1 MVSGG
6 SEAGTR
12 SPIKIFGNIFISFI
26 GAGVL
31 GLPYAFKEAGVLE
44 GCIVLCFVGFL
55 SFSWDIYNLYN
66 FRYFTFSTFEVTP
79 LGHCRY

>member
-6 SEAGTR
+6 SEGTR

-44 GCIVLCFVGFL
+44 GCLVLCFVGIL
-55 SFSWDIYNLYN
+55 SFRL
-66 FRYFTFSTFEVTP
+66 RVTNTSQ
-79 LGHCRY
+79 HAAAYISFII

>member
-6 SEAGTR
+6 SSEGTR

-31 GLPYAFKEAGVLE
+31 GLPYAFKEAGILE
-44 GCIVLCFVGFL
+44 GCCILSFVGFL
-55 SFSWDIYNLYN
+55 SLSYGSDKDFIKVVELCFGS
-66 FRYFTFSTFEVTP
+66 
-79 LGHCRY
+79 